1 MLSLKPTIV
10 VFWIYYCLIQVSG
23 TDIKNI
29 TCHDIKTN
37 NGYKYT
43 HNCVDK
49 EISVINLADN
59 IVIAN
64 IDRNE
69 QQKLDY
75 VKEINETHIILKTC
89 LSIKVECS
97 SNGVSGYTS
106 KTTIFRVSKTKEREG
121 NSTSTDVLPWIIG
134 ILVTIL
140 IIILSMCCICCIYC
154 WWKKSKKQNLPL
166 TFSGFM
172 TYLRTGFCF
181 RTRSLPESGS
191 NHSLGSYSRREVQ
204 GVSADLEETGQNG
217 GIRTPRE
224 HGENDPE
231 HVNRPESVQIH
242 RSYSGCEVQVVSA
255 DLEETG
261 QNGEIGSYSGR
272 EVQVVSAD
280 LEETGQNG
288 EISIDFQSDG
298 NTARPRCLESSLSN
312 KHMLPTEKDLD
323 LDDEEEQQAER
334 RLLLSDQGGAIS
346 CGTMALVSNPPS
358 DTDVPKRA
366 STAAA

>member
-217 GIRTPRE
+217 GIR
-224 HGENDPE
+224 
-231 HVNRPESVQIH
+231 
-242 RSYSGCEVQVVSA
+242 
-255 DLEETG
+255 
-261 QNGEIGSYSGR
+261 SYSGR